1 MAVERADFSAL
12 WKDAVIAAF
21 LCDGEADAEQ
31 MEVDAD
37 ALDSTPE
44 SQGIANLLRDRASD
58 IRRQRRHGDA
68 TPSRPFRDGVQRL
81 AGLVDRSG
89 DRLLCA
95 GVFALIAISPG
106 WR

>member
-1 MAVERADFSAL
+1 MAVERADFSASR
-12 WKDAVIAAF
+12 KDAVIAAF

-58 IRRQRRHGDA
+58 IRRHGDA
-68 TPSRPFRDGVQRL
+68 TPPVGHTIGIIDLS
-81 AGLVDRSG
+81 
-89 DRLLCA
+89 
-95 GVFALIAISPG
+95 
-106 WR
+106 